1 MQTLVI
7 GMIAL
12 CLTGCASTYE
22 ALPDEE
28 LPQYGEA
35 LPGTIHVTA
44 LQGFKRPGHYHLPKG
59 ATLGLLIDSARLKPF
74 EWGTINPR
82 CWQFIAVQMP
92 GPAKKCRRINRE
104 GQAGLRILPEDRNLR
119 LQDGQCVTST
129 SITW

>member
-1 MQTLVI
+1 MKPLVVA
-7 GMIAL
+7 MLAL
-12 CLTGCASTYE
+12 CLTGCVSTYE
-22 ALPDEE
+22 ALRDEE

-74 EWGTINPR
+74 DWGTNNPR
-82 CWQFIAVQMP
+82 CWQFIAVRMQRP
-92 GPAKKCRRINRE
+92 GKTCRMINRE
-104 GQAGLRILPEDRNLR
+104 GQAGLTILPEDRNFL
-119 LQDGQCVTST
+119 LQDGQRVICT